1 MIQLLPPFDIYPPVL
16 RVGQHFHVNLLGDK
30 TIAAMYDVRY
40 DDHYGLII
48 IRQVDFNLTCSMTL
62 RTGEARIMCFDE
74 TIILIFSAYPAGA
87 VSFGNSRLR
96 FLLLLLGGPAALL
109 GEPSVAS
116 LPIPSVV
123 FGLAAFVVAAG
134 FEKTRT
140 KSPSGSKVY
149 RVEGIAKP
157 WRLT

>member
-1 MIQLLPPFDIYPPVL
+1 
-16 RVGQHFHVNLLGDK
+16 
-30 TIAAMYDVRY
+30 
-40 DDHYGLII
+40 
-48 IRQVDFNLTCSMTL
+48 MTL
-62 RTGEARIMCFDE
+62 KTGEARIMCFDE
-74 TIILIFSAYPAGA
+74 TIILIFSASPAGA
-87 VSFGNSRLR
+87 VSFENSRLR

-123 FGLAAFVVAAG
+123 CGLAAFVVAVG
-134 FEKTRT
+134 FERTRT

-157 WRLT
+157 WRLTQSEFPFALIDSAAASYHSRFRGLRALWAAEIAVSI